1 MTRRRNGTLV
11 VALVPVAALV
21 LATLPAGA
29 AGAAG
34 SRATTDR
41 SPVDL
46 ATPVDFGAALARPS
60 AIVDAG
66 PARFEVLTPT
76 LIRLEYSPTE
86 RFENSPT
93 VNVVDRRMAVPRY
106 VVRRSGGWLTIQTAG
121 MVLRYRLGSGPFTVS
136 NTTLRFSVG
145 GKPTTVHPTWDDEC
159 TFDQVC
165 QAGAAELGGGATFR
179 QSQVGYLSTG
189 GFVGYFRKAG
199 ASATWSVLGAPA
211 GPAVLTLRYTDPPL
225 YVGDSVPR
233 TFDLEVDG
241 SVTQLTAAP
250 TDATAP
256 WSTLRE
262 PIDLRAGTNLV
273 ELRCAPGENCADE
286 LDTLGWDTLSVA
298 PVGSPA
304 PVVAQTGPLGGWI
317 RGFDTATYASNP
329 TCTDGEQ
336 GDTCQAGLEP
346 LNTDGLLDEAGWRL
360 LDDSQSAVWT
370 RAGWV
375 APRTPGGDVQDGYL
389 FAYGHDYIGAL
400 HELEELT
407 GPAPLLPRAVF
418 GVWYSDYTPY
428 SSAAIENSVYP
439 AFAAHQVPLNTL
451 SLDTDWKAPNDW
463 NGWEWNASL
472 FPSPRSFLSWAHEHG
487 IEVTLNIHSSID
499 DNDPAL
505 PLAQRIA
512 GGALAASSCSEG
524 PCKVWDWS
532 SVDQAE
538 SNFALQQ
545 SFERQGVAF
554 WWLDWCCDDS
564 VASMTGITPDWWI
577 DHLYAQEM
585 VDRGTRGF
593 VLARIGGS
601 NAEPEDVYPAGPWSA
616 HTTGIA
622 FTGDAWG
629 TWNTLA
635 QEVALTPAEATIGE
649 PYVSDDIGSY
659 LGPPPT
665 QSGADP
671 PDLYDRWVQFG
682 TFQPILR
689 LHSNNEDRLPWEYP
703 EPVQSITEAFLRLR
717 EDLIPY
723 TYALAAESHETGAP
737 MTRPLYLDD
746 PDDAAAYDY
755 PQEYLYGP
763 DVLVAPVTVPGDD
776 PTVSVWL
783 PSGRWIDYFTGAT
796 FTGPG
801 TVSMTVPLSRLPV
814 FVKAGGIVPE
824 QDGGDTGGDP
834 NSALTIRAYAGGS
847 GSFDLYDDAGSG
859 LGYTKGERADTEIT
873 TSSASQGGAVSTKVT
888 IEATKGRFPG
898 QAAVSHDRIEIVD
911 VSLPSSVT
919 VDGRAVP
926 ERSAGTGPGWSYQA
940 ATATATVVLPST
952 PISSAT
958 TVVERGGSPV
968 ERAEPPPGTAAS

>member
-1 MTRRRNGTLV
+1 MSGRRSGSLLVAFLSV
-11 VALVPVAALV
+11 VALVLLTLPVG
-21 LATLPAGA
+21 PAGA
-29 AGAAG
+29 VDA
-34 SRATTDR
+34 RATTDR

-46 ATPVDFGAALARPS
+46 ATPVDFGAGVAEPS
-60 AIVDAG
+60 AIVNAG

-76 LIRLEYSPTE
+76 LVRLEYSSAK

-121 MVLRYRLGSGPFTVS
+121 MVLRYRLGSGPFTVA
-136 NTTLRFSVG
+136 NTTLQFSVG
-145 GKPTTVHPTWDDEC
+145 GTSTIVHPTWDDEC

-165 QAGAAELGGGATFR
+165 QAGVAALAGGAVLS
-179 QSQVGYLSTG
+179 QSQVGYLSTA
-189 GFVGYFRKAG
+189 GFVGYINMAG
-199 ASATWSVLGAPA
+199 ARATWSVLGAPA
-211 GPAVLTLRYTDPPL
+211 GPAVLTLRYSNLPFRA
-225 YVGDSVPR
+225 GDSVPR
-233 TFDLEVDG
+233 TFDLVVDG
-241 SVTQLTAAP
+241 TATQVTAAP
-250 TDATAP
+250 TALSTP

-262 PIDLRAGTNLV
+262 PIVLRSGTNVV
-273 ELRCAPGENCADE
+273 ELRCATGESCADE
-286 LDTLGWDTLSVA
+286 FDNLEWDTISLA
-298 PVGSPA
+298 PIGSPA
-304 PVVAQTGPLGGWI
+304 PAIAQTDPLGGWI
-317 RGFDTATYASNP
+317 RGFDTATYATNP
-329 TCTDGEQ
+329 TCTNGEQ

-370 RAGWV
+370 PGGWV
-375 APRTPGGDVQDGYL
+375 APRPPGGDVQDGYL
-389 FAYGHDYIGAL
+389 FAYGHDYTSAL
-400 HELEELT
+400 QEFKELT

-428 SSAAIENSVYP
+428 SSADIENSVYP
-439 AFAAHQVPLNTL
+439 AFVAHQVPLNTL

-472 FPSPRSFLSWAHEHG
+472 FPTPGSFLSWAHEHG
-487 IEVTLNIHSSID
+487 IDVTLNIHSSID

-505 PLAQRIA
+505 PRAERIA
-512 GGALAASSCSEG
+512 GGGLAASSCSAG

-532 SVDQAE
+532 SIDQAE

-585 VDRGTRGF
+585 VNRGARGF

-601 NAEPEDVYPAGPWSA
+601 NGEPEEVYPAGPWSA

-635 QEVALTPAEATIGE
+635 QEVALTPAEASIGE

-689 LHSNNEDRLPWEYP
+689 LHSNDEDRLPWEYS
-703 EPVQSITEAFLRLR
+703 EPVQSITESFLRLR
-717 EDLIPY
+717 EELIPY
-723 TYALAAESHETGAP
+723 TYTLAAESHETGVP

-746 PDDAAAYDY
+746 PGDAAAYTHSD
-755 PQEYLYGP
+755 EYLYGP
-763 DVLVAPVTVPGDD
+763 DVLVAPVTAPGDD

-783 PSGRWIDYFTGAT
+783 PPGRWIDYFTGAT
-796 FTGPG
+796 FTGPT
-801 TVSMTVPLSRLPV
+801 TVSMAVPLSRLPV
-814 FVKAGGIVPE
+814 FVRSGGIVPE
-824 QDGGDTGGDP
+824 QETAATSGDP
-834 NSALTIRAYAGGS
+834 DAALNIRAYAGGS
-847 GSFDLYDDAGSG
+847 GSFDLYDDGGSG
-859 LGYTKGERADTEIT
+859 LGYTRGERADTHIT
-873 TSSASQGGAVSTKVT
+873 TSSTSQGGEVSTEVT
-888 IEATKGRFPG
+888 IAATRGRFSG
-898 QAAVSHDRIEIVD
+898 QVTNSHDRVQIID

-926 ERSAGTGPGWSYQA
+926 ERSVGSAPGWSYQA
-940 ATATATVVLPST
+940 ATATVSVVLPST
-952 PISSAT
+952 PITSAT
-958 TVVERGGSPV
+958 TIVERGGSPV
-968 ERAEPPPGTAAS
+968 GRAEPQLGTAAS